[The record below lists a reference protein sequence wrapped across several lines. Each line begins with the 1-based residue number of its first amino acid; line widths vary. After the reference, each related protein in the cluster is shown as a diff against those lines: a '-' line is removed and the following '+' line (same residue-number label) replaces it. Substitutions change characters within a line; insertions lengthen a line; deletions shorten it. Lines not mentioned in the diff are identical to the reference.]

1 MHNSFN
7 TNRNYSFISNNMVVF
22 ILKYSKSYISSN
34 LSWERSVHLLN
45 VTKKNYLHK
54 FYQNGS
60 KINLE
65 ACSNLSDW
73 LNNSKHEFVCLLK
86 VHPFKVEMKKK
97 QSCVIITIISCKRTI
112 HSITYSYWTTP
123 TLLTHSI
130 MESTLCS
137 KKHLRICLHHDDI
150 KTIWLIVCLGSH
162 YRHEHV
168 FTRLICL
175 FVEQMVSI
183 YLRGRLLLLSLW
195 QRN

>member
-1 MHNSFN
+1 MTLQCKTWICLPF
-7 TNRNYSFISNNMVVF
+7 
-22 ILKYSKSYISSN
+22 SY
-34 LSWERSVHLLN
+34 
-45 VTKKNYLHK
+45 
-54 FYQNGS
+54 
-60 KINLE
+60 
-65 ACSNLSDW
+65 
-73 LNNSKHEFVCLLK
+73 

-137 KKHLRICLHHDDI
+137 KKHFRICSHHDDI
-150 KTIWLIVCLGSH
+150 KMIWLIVCLGSH

-195 QRN
+195 QRNYCVFVRSN